1 MARLPVSGQ
10 DNGVWGDVLNDYLL
24 QSHTNTGALKQSA
37 VAAAIGDASASDKGL
52 IKLAGD
58 LTGSADTPTVANGAI
73 TGGKIA
79 ATTITDANIATA
91 AAIAQSKIA
100 NLTADLNAKLAS
112 ANNLSDVANA
122 ATARTNLGA
131 PAAVGFA
138 TITVGTTP
146 PSSPA
151 VGDIWVDTN

>member
-24 QSHTNTGALKQSA
+24 QSHTNTGALKSSA
-37 VAAAIGDASASDKGL
+37 VTAAVGDASASDKGL

-58 LTGSADTPTVANGAI
+58 LTGSADSPTVASGAI
-73 TGGKIA
+73 TGAKIA
-79 ATTITDANIATA
+79 NATITDANVATT
-91 AAIAQSKIA
+91 AAIAQTKIA
-100 NLTADLNAKLAS
+100 NLTADLNARLAS
-112 ANNLSDVANA
+112 ANDLSDVANV
-122 ATARTNLGA
+122 ATARTNLGV
-131 PAAVGFA
+131 PAATGFA
-138 TITVGTTP
+138 AITVGTAP